1 MNDAGPVLRPTT
13 GLKLSFRTPPMVDVG
28 VAGRGV
34 KRVLEADPPC
44 ATAGFKPA
52 PGFTL

>member
-1 MNDAGPVLRPTT
+1 MTYSPRAR
-13 GLKLSFRTPPMVDVG
+13 LKLSFRTPPTVDVG

-44 ATAGFKPA
+44 ATAGFKPT